1 MPKMQSVITL
11 NWDAAD
17 YAAIAAFDANVR
29 RAVEAMSDELGVEMD
44 YKLSLRRKGEASTL
58 ASVHPQRGLPQAHA
72 EEPDESRVR
81 ERVEAAP
88 ERSLRRGD
96 DRDDRAYDRRDDRDN
111 RRGEWRRDEEG
122 ERGGRDER

>member
-1 MPKMQSVITL
+1 MPKMQSIITL
-11 NWDAAD
+11 NWDAED

-29 RAVEAMSDELGVEMD
+29 RAVEEMSDTLGVEMA
-44 YKLSLRRKGEASTL
+44 YELKLRRKGDASTL
-58 ASVHPQRGLPQAHA
+58 ASVHPQRGLPQAQTG
-72 EEPDESRVR
+72 EPDESRVR

-88 ERSLRRGD
+88 ERSPRRGD
-96 DRDDRAYDRRDDRDN
+96 DRDERAYD